1 MPNFIN
7 SNQIKLI
14 DKELIPLKKLILNG
28 NLKGYKY
35 HRSRDQG
42 YFRLFKLKQLAKFC
56 NKFFFDLKIF
66 DFSKYYTSSSR
77 EKYQDMLELRQPM
90 KKNLKDLKYSSD
102 HYHIDDWKIRLKY
115 FLVMSEVT
123 MKDGPMRHI
132 KGSHKLAF
140 FFKKKEYFDNGKVGN
155 YGHFTKKE
163 VTKIKKKFQL
173 KEAILTCK
181 RGTLII
187 ADTRGLHRD
196 TPLVRKKNPRTQL
209 AVYTDIRKVKWNPK
223 NFDG

>member
-1 MPNFIN
+1 MKYLINYFIYYLNVYLNRQFLNFLKRKKFKSFHYISENINKDGICILPNFIN
-7 SNQIKLI
+7 SNQIKQI

-28 NLKGYKY
+28 NLKGYRY
-35 HRSRDQG
+35 HRSRDEG

-66 DFSKYYTSSSR
+66 DFSKYYISSSC

-123 MKDGPMRHI
+123 MKDGPMRYI

-140 FFKKKEYFDNGKVGN
+140 FLKKKN
-155 YGHFTKKE
+155 
-163 VTKIKKKFQL
+163 
-173 KEAILTCK
+173 ILIMEK
-181 RGTLII
+181 
-187 ADTRGLHRD
+187 
-196 TPLVRKKNPRTQL
+196 
-209 AVYTDIRKVKWNPK
+209 
-223 NFDG
+223 